1 MIILIAATIL
11 QGNPQGESFHPIL
24 KKQIESNIHHGT
36 AEEAEEAK
44 KWENRVYLAT
54 YPRSGNHWMRYLIE
68 EATGIATSSVYCD
81 PDPQHLLL
89 AFPWGGFCVDGGY
102 EGSRRYP
109 KDNEPVVIKTHF
121 PTSLLSH
128 YDRLPYKKTIRI
140 IRNPIDSFYSLYLWV
155 KEYEHLWIKDYK
167 QTPPEFFLPRVDL
180 LKNIERWRRFQEHWD
195 YRTDVLTVRY
205 EDLCEEPE
213 KHLEL
218 ILKTIGYTVSSQDI
232 ERAVAKYPPNKGSL
246 KHLPHFTEEDLE
258 IIDANLRDLM
268 NKYGYSIKN
277 IKKLDEFN

>member
-1 MIILIAATIL
+1 MMIFLIASMML
-11 QGNPQGESFHPIL
+11 QGSLEEETFHPIL

-36 AEEAEEAK
+36 HEEAEEAK

-81 PDPQHLLL
+81 PDPEHLLSS
-89 AFPWGGFCVDGGY
+89 FPWGGFCVDGGY

-109 KDNEPVVIKTHF
+109 QENELVVVKTHF
-121 PTSLLSH
+121 PVALLSH
-128 YDRLPYKKTIRI
+128 FDRLPYKKAIRI
-140 IRNPIDSFYSLYLWV
+140 LRNPIDSFYSLYLWE
-155 KEYEHLWIKDYK
+155 KEYEPFWVKDYE
-167 QTPPEFFLPRVDL
+167 QTLPEFFLPRSDL
-180 LKNIERWRRFQEHWD
+180 LKNIEMWRRFQEHWD

-218 ILKTIGYTVSSQDI
+218 ILKTIGYTVSKQDI
-232 ERAVAKYPPNKGSL
+232 ERALAKYPPSKGVL
-246 KHLPHFTEEDLE
+246 KHLPHYTEEDLE
-258 IIDANLRDLM
+258 IIEANLGCLM
-268 NKYGYSIKN
+268 DRYGYSTKTV
-277 IKKLDEFN
+277 KPPLD